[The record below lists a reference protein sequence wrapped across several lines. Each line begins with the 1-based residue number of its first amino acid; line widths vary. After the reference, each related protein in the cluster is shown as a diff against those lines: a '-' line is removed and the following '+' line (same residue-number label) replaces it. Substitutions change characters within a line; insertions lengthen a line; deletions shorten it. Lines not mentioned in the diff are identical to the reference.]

1 MTLIVETGAGISEAN
16 SYIAAEIAAAHFTA
30 LGLTVWAEAR
40 EAQREQA
47 LIYASAYVD
56 SYRYEGKVLKDG
68 QGLAWPRRG
77 ASDREGRILV
87 GLPHA
92 LRTAVLEVAAD
103 FIKSP
108 PLAFGGREVIREKA
122 GPVELAYSKTRR
134 QPSFVF
140 RLLQQIGARPALP
153 DVRRG

>member
-1 MTLIVETGAGISEAN
+1 MTLIVETGAGTPEAN
-16 SYIAAEIAAAHFTA
+16 SYIALELADAHFAA
-30 LGLTVWAEAR
+30 LGLTVWTEAR

-56 SYRYEGKVLKDG
+56 SYRYEGNILKYG
-68 QGLAWPRRG
+68 QGLAWPRTG
-77 ASDREGRILV
+77 ALDREGRILS

-108 PLAFGGREVIREKA
+108 PAAFGGRDVIREKV

-140 RLLQQIGARPALP
+140 RLLQQIGARPSLP